1 MPNTRLIPARFT
13 YHRAARL
20 QEALE
25 LLARLPAA
33 RVLAGGT
40 DLLIQIKTGECRP
53 EALVQVLD
61 IPELAA
67 FSVAAGTAS
76 GAAGL
81 TVGAAVPLYR
91 LEEEKL
97 LAARYTALHEAVR
110 ALASVQIRT
119 MATLGGNL
127 CNASPSAD
135 TAGPLIVLG
144 AEAEIAGL
152 AKGQVLSRRVEMTKF
167 FTGPGVTVLKPGELL
182 AALRVPEPP
191 SDSGSA
197 FIKLGRVTLDMAKV
211 SASAYVERDGNRLRA
226 VRLALG
232 GAAPRP
238 VRALQVEKALSGA
251 AFSPSAV
258 QKAVALVQESISPID
273 DVRSTAEYR
282 RLMAPVVLRDAILAA
297 WQRAGGEAK
306 E

>member
-13 YHRAARL
+13 YHRPARL

-40 DLLIQIKTGECRP
+40 DLLIQIKTGECQP
-53 EALVQVLD
+53 EAVVQVLD
-61 IPELAA
+61 LPELGA
-67 FSVAAGTAS
+67 FTVAA

-91 LEEEKL
+91 LEEEPL
-97 LAARYTALHEAVR
+97 LASRYTALHEAVR

-135 TAGPLIVLG
+135 TSGPLIVLG

-152 AKGQVLSRRVEMTKF
+152 SGGQVALRRVEMARF
-167 FTGPGVTVLKPGELL
+167 FTGPGATVLERGELL
-182 AALRVPEPP
+182 VALRLPEPP
-191 SDSGSA
+191 AASGSA
-197 FIKLGRVTLDMAKV
+197 FLKLGRVTLDMAKV
-211 SASAYVERDGNRLRA
+211 SASAYVEREGGRLRA
-226 VRLALG
+226 VRLAVG

-238 VRALQVEKALSGA
+238 VRALAVEKALSGA
-251 AFSPSAV
+251 VFSPSAV
-258 QKAVALVQESISPID
+258 QKAVALVRESISPID

-282 RLMAPVVLRDAILAA
+282 RLMAPVVLRDAILTA
-297 WQRAGGEAK
+297 WRRAGGEVK

>member
-13 YHRAARL
+13 YHRPARL

-40 DLLIQIKTGECRP
+40 DLLIQIKTGETKP
-53 EALVQVLD
+53 EAVVQVLD
-61 IPELAA
+61 IPELAV
-67 FSVAAGTAS
+67 FRTAG
-76 GAAGL
+76 GL
-81 TVGAAVPLYR
+81 VVGGAVPLYR

-97 LAARYTALHEAVR
+97 LASRYTALHEAVR

-135 TAGPLIVLG
+135 TSGPLIVLG

-152 AKGQVLSRRVEMTKF
+152 SGGKVALRHVEMAGF
-167 FTGPGVTVLKPGELL
+167 FTGPGATVLEPGELL
-182 AALRVPEPP
+182 AALHVPEPP
-191 SDSGSA
+191 SGSGSA
-197 FIKLGRVTLDMAKV
+197 FLKLGRVTLDMAKV
-211 SASAYVERDGNRLRA
+211 SASAYVERDGNHLRA
-226 VRLALG
+226 VRLAVG

-238 VRALQVEKALSGA
+238 VRALQVEEALSGA

-282 RLMAPVVLRDAILAA
+282 RLMAPVVLRDAILTA
-297 WQRAGGEAK
+297 WRRAGGEVK

>member
-13 YHRAARL
+13 YHRPGRL

-25 LLARLPAA
+25 LLARLPAP

-40 DLLIQIKTGECRP
+40 DLLIQIKTGECQP

-61 IPELAA
+61 IQELAA
-67 FSVAAGTAS
+67 FTVAA

-135 TAGPLIVLG
+135 TSGPLIVLG

-152 AKGQVLSRRVEMTKF
+152 SGGKVALRRVGMAKF
-167 FTGPGVTVLKPGELL
+167 FTGPGATVLQPGELL
-182 AALRVPEPP
+182 VALRLPEPP
-191 SDSGSA
+191 AASGSA
-197 FIKLGRVTLDMAKV
+197 FLKLGRVTLDMAKV
-211 SASAYVERDGNRLRA
+211 SASAYLEREGGRLRA
-226 VRLALG
+226 VRLAVG
-232 GAAPRP
+232 GAAPTP
-238 VRALQVEKALSGA
+238 VRALAVEKALSGA

-258 QKAVALVQESISPID
+258 QKAVARVQESISPID

-282 RLMAPVVLRDAILAA
+282 RLMAPVVLRDAILTA
-297 WQRAGGEAK
+297 WRRAGGEVK

>member
-13 YHRAARL
+13 YHRPARL

-40 DLLIQIKTGECRP
+40 DLLIQLKTGEIKP
-53 EALVQVLD
+53 EAVVQVLD
-61 IPELAA
+61 LPELAV
-67 FSVAAGTAS
+67 FRTAG
-76 GAAGL
+76 GL
-81 TVGAAVPLYR
+81 VVGAAVPLYR

-97 LAARYTALHEAVR
+97 LAARYSTLHEAVR

-135 TAGPLIVLG
+135 TSGPLIVLG

-152 AKGQVLSRRVEMTKF
+152 SGGKAALRRVEMAKF
-167 FTGPGVTVLKPGELL
+167 FTGPGATVLEPGELL
-182 AALRVPEPP
+182 VALHLPEPP
-191 SDSGSA
+191 AASGSA
-197 FIKLGRVTLDMAKV
+197 FLKLGRVTLDMAKV
-211 SASAYVERDGNRLRA
+211 SASAYVERDGNHLRT
-226 VRLALG
+226 VRLAVG

-238 VRALQVEKALSGA
+238 VRALAVEKALSGA
-251 AFSPSAV
+251 AFSPAAAE
-258 QKAVALVQESISPID
+258 KAAALVQESISPID

-282 RLMAPVVLRDAILAA
+282 RLMAPVLVRDAILAA